1 MYAQKRNDELNR
13 LAEDLREQSKPKGHV
28 SDEVIRSKIVPFPG
42 GKAGGD
48 PLKFRE
54 GMIVQHSS
62 FGKGKVVMSKRKDG
76 AEIVTVAFEDKRF
89 GVKDLDVEF
98 ASMTIL
104 K

>member
-1 MYAQKRNDELNR
+1 ML
-13 LAEDLREQSKPKGHV
+13 
-28 SDEVIRSKIVPFPG
+28 
-42 GKAGGD
+42 
-48 PLKFRE
+48 
-54 GMIVQHSS
+54 VQHSS